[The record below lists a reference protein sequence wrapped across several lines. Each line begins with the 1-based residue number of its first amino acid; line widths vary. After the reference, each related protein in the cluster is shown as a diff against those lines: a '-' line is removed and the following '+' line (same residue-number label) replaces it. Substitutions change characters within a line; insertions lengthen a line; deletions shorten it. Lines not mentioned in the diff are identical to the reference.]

1 MRTSQLYRARHLLP
15 IGTPP
20 LEDGALLVEAG
31 CIRAVGS
38 HRELAAAHPRAA
50 AFDFGDA
57 VLLPP
62 LVNAHTHLELTGA
75 AQWAAAA
82 GDDAV
87 PGDFVD
93 WILQLV
99 RLRRTVTTAEL
110 RAALTR
116 GLEQSLRAGTGA
128 IGDIFTTL
136 AAADAYA
143 GTPLRGRVF
152 AEVLGVDPERVTARL
167 AEISARLGTP
177 PAPGLAWGLSPHA
190 PYTLNAATLA
200 ATLDFARRHDLPL
213 AMHWA
218 ESAAERELLEQG
230 EGPFAA
236 RLYPAVGWPC
246 SPRSPG
252 GGGTGPANFPP
263 GSLMIH
269 GTHARAADI
278 ETLVGAGLAVVLCPR
293 SNSRFG
299 ATRAPLAAFR
309 QAGVPLAL
317 GTDSLASSPSLS
329 VWDELAFARQ
339 WFAGVLDPADWL
351 AIATAGGAM
360 ALGLADRLGRLTA
373 GREASF
379 QVVAVPAGA
388 TAATLAEAL
397 CAAGEQITVLA
408 LVLNGENVLPLP

>member
-15 IGTPP
+15 IGAPP

-50 AFDFGDA
+50 AIDFGEA

-82 GDDAV
+82 GDAAV

-93 WILQLV
+93 WVLQLV
-99 RLRRTVTTAEL
+99 RLRRTVTTAEF
-110 RAALTR
+110 RAALTQ

-128 IGDIFTTL
+128 IGDILTTL

-143 GTPLRGRVF
+143 ATPLRGRVF

-177 PAPGLAWGLSPHA
+177 PAPALAWGLSPHA
-190 PYTLNAATLA
+190 PYTLSATTLA
-200 ATLDFARRHDLPL
+200 ETLACARRRHLPL

-230 EGPFAA
+230 AGPFAA

-246 SPRSPG
+246 PPRSPG
-252 GGGTGPANFPP
+252 GGGPGPASFPP

-269 GTHARAADI
+269 GAHARAADI
-278 ETLVGAGLAVVLCPR
+278 ATLVGAGLAVVLCPR

-397 CAAGEQITVLA
+397 CAAGAQLTVQA
-408 LVLNGENVLPLP
+408 LVLGGENVLPLP